1 MNAIDESPV
10 KLEHHEEAPRLLTDA
25 EVQFVSGGL
34 NPQPL
39 PPLKP
44 VKF

>member
-1 MNAIDESPV
+1 MNATDKSPAKV
-10 KLEHHEEAPRLLTDA
+10 QHDEEAPRRMTDA

-39 PPLKP
+39 PPAKP
-44 VKF
+44 LRF